1 MESQSGQEPP
11 VQETP
16 PTRETLRR
24 WDPERIGPY
33 VVLGRLGSG
42 SMGQVY
48 LGRSAAG
55 RLVAVK
61 TIRVELAEEAGF
73 RHRFAQEVAA
83 ARKVSGVFTAAVVEA
98 DPEADLPWLATAY
111 VPAPS
116 LARLVTA
123 CGPLPVTTV
132 RWLAA
137 GCAEALASIHGA
149 GLVHR
154 DLKPSNVLVAPDG
167 PRVIDFGVAR
177 AAERMGRTTSR
188 GAVGTPAYMAP
199 EQARDTHEA
208 SVASDVY
215 SLGATLLFAATGHP
229 PYQGVTVMDVLARLA
244 TEEPDLSGLPGELT
258 ELVTSCMH
266 RVPRQRPTSSAML
279 AQLGDFTEA
288 QAGPDEGHAY
298 LPAAA
303 MALIEEYQRSPQL
316 AALSEPDDDRSSD
329 ATAASYTELPASYK
343 PVSRRRPG
351 TGSPGAGESGW
362 RRWRR
367 LRPSWW
373 HRVLDGQAKR
383 GEAEEPVRQRVPG
396 YSSGPGKPPGPGATS
411 QSPGQQSDRYLVGE
425 FPDRASAGAEVS
437 LIVSITSEVKA
448 RDLAV
453 ALLPSLAVGPEG
465 VAVTIVVRP
474 SSGLVTL
481 EELQQT
487 IIVPPYGDGSP
498 VRFAF
503 RANAVGLSRV
513 NVTSWLGGTFL
524 AELRLEISVESDIRT
539 TESQRRRV
547 AIGALEADPGEVT
560 LQVHSDGAQ
569 YSFQL
574 LSQHY
579 LFGPVLAKSLTER
592 PGQAVE
598 RTVAMLRKMAS
609 EASGYSPALAARWVR
624 ETGTGLWQDL
634 VPRLVQDQFWELR
647 DSITSFTIACDDDTV
662 PWELLYPLTPG
673 NDSGFLVEQFPVLRR
688 VYDQRRSH
696 QVWLGDAKYVVP
708 SGSPGNAQEEIAAIR
723 KILAQPASP
732 TIADLASLLELLDTG
747 STGMLHFA
755 CHSTFSLE
763 TGGSSIKMAD
773 GAFVPQLLNSAV
785 GRRCL
790 AGKNPLI
797 LSIPAEVPEYL
808 PNIAR

>member
-1 MESQSGQEPP
+1 MPQSGREPP
-11 VQETP
+11 VEETP
-16 PTRETLRR
+16 PTRETLPQDTLRR

-258 ELVTSCMH
+258 ELITSCMH
-266 RVPRQRPTSSAML
+266 RVPRQRPTSAAML

-288 QAGPDEGHAY
+288 QADPDEGHAY

-303 MALIEEYQRSPQL
+303 TALIEEYQRSPQL

-329 ATAASYTELPASYK
+329 ATAASYTELPAAYK
-343 PVSRRRPG
+343 PVPRRRPG
-351 TGSPGAGESGW
+351 TGSPGAGEVGW
-362 RRWRR
+362 RRW
-367 LRPSWW
+367 LRSHMAWAGW
-373 HRVLDGQAKR
+373 ASVGAALVVVGVVLGAALSSSSSPGSGASSKQTSGSVPVPLAPPVAPNTVCGTPATDTR
-383 GEAEEPVRQRVPG
+383 GPALCVLNQSLGTTGAAWVVQGHGFAPG
-396 YSSGPGKPPGPGATS
+396 TS
-411 QSPGQQSDRYLVGE
+411 VTVSLTWQSPPQLAPNQTFDHTAQVKPTVAADGTVRLDITRL
-425 FPDRASAGAEVS
+425 FPHS
-437 LIVSITSEVKA
+437 
-448 RDLAV
+448 
-453 ALLPSLAVGPEG
+453 
-465 VAVTIVVRP
+465 
-474 SSGLVTL
+474 
-481 EELQQT
+481 
-487 IIVPPYGDGSP
+487 
-498 VRFAF
+498 
-503 RANAVGLSRV
+503 
-513 NVTSWLGGTFL
+513 
-524 AELRLEISVESDIRT
+524 LRLGRFIVK
-539 TESQRRRV
+539 V
-547 AIGALEADPGEVT
+547 
-560 LQVHSDGAQ
+560 
-569 YSFQL
+569 
-574 LSQHY
+574 
-579 LFGPVLAKSLTER
+579 
-592 PGQAVE
+592 
-598 RTVAMLRKMAS
+598 
-609 EASGYSPALAARWVR
+609 
-624 ETGTGLWQDL
+624 
-634 VPRLVQDQFWELR
+634 
-647 DSITSFTIACDDDTV
+647 
-662 PWELLYPLTPG
+662 
-673 NDSGFLVEQFPVLRR
+673 
-688 VYDQRRSH
+688 
-696 QVWLGDAKYVVP
+696 
-708 SGSPGNAQEEIAAIR
+708 
-723 KILAQPASP
+723 
-732 TIADLASLLELLDTG
+732 TG
-747 STGMLHFA
+747 S
-755 CHSTFSLE
+755 
-763 TGGSSIKMAD
+763 GG
-773 GAFVPQLLNSAV
+773 NSALTTFIV
-785 GRRCL
+785 TPTG
-790 AGKNPLI
+790 
-797 LSIPAEVPEYL
+797 V
-808 PNIAR
+808 